1 MGVYGGQ
8 VKVLEDSHCR
18 LYIDKLRF
26 EARLDGS
33 ELINQISEERIYMKK
48 WKQKN
53 KASNEETGQ
62 ARRLVWPEQAGGEV
76 REVLATRARRA

>member
-1 MGVYGGQ
+1 MEVYGGRGQ

-33 ELINQISEERIYMKK
+33 ELINQISEQRIYMRK
-48 WKQKN
+48 WKQ
-53 KASNEETGQ
+53 EEQ
-62 ARRLVWPEQAGGEV
+62 SL
-76 REVLATRARRA
+76 

>member
-26 EARLDGS
+26 EARLEGS
-33 ELINQISEERIYMKK
+33 ELINQISDDDF
-48 WKQKN
+48 WGTVT
-53 KASNEETGQ
+53 SNEYLLGEQTCLSVNEDKTWLPG
-62 ARRLVWPEQAGGEV
+62 WPNS
-76 REVLATRARRA
+76 

>member
-1 MGVYGGQ
+1 MGVYGGRGQ

-33 ELINQISEERIYMKK
+33 ELINQISEQIIYMRK
-48 WKQKN
+48 WKQ
-53 KASNEETGQ
+53 EEQ
-62 ARRLVWPEQAGGEV
+62 SL
-76 REVLATRARRA
+76 